1 MFDTLEILL
10 DATVRAG
17 TPILFATLGAIIN
30 ERAGIINL
38 GIEGLMLIGA
48 LAGFAATH
56 YSGSLLVGILVAF
69 VATYIAGAI
78 HALIT
83 VQLRG
88 NQIVSGL
95 ALTMFG
101 IGVTALFGKGM
112 VGLTIDGFERIA
124 IPGLS
129 SIPVIGRPFFNQDI
143 LIYLSFLLVYLIWFF
158 FYRTRWGLAVR
169 TIGENPAAA
178 DTSGLSVSRYRF
190 LAVTIGSGLVGI
202 GGAYLSLASTP
213 MWIENM
219 SGGRGWIAVA
229 LVIFAGWSSPRA
241 LLGAYLFGGLTA
253 LQLRF
258 QAMGTTISA
267 HILQMLPY
275 FFTILVLVVSTIRL
289 QKGAGQQPEALGL
302 PYDREDRK

>member
-1 MFDTLEILL
+1 MIEILL

-48 LAGFAATH
+48 LAGFAGTFT
-56 YSGSLLVGILVAF
+56 SGSLLIGVLAAF
-69 VATYIAGAI
+69 VASFVAGSI
-78 HALIT
+78 HAFIT

-101 IGVTALFGKGM
+101 IGITALFGKQF
-112 VGLTIDGFERIA
+112 VGQTIKGFERVA
-124 IPGLS
+124 IPGLAKL
-129 SIPVIGRPFFNQDI
+129 PLIGKPIFNQNL
-143 LIYLSFLLVYLIWFF
+143 LIYFSFFLVIAIWWFL
-158 FYRTRWGLAVR
+158 YRTRWGLVIR
-169 TIGENPAAA
+169 TLGENPAAA
-178 DTSGLSVSRYRF
+178 DTCGVPVNLYRF
-190 LAVTIGSGLVGI
+190 FAVTIGSGLVGI

-219 SGGRGWIAVA
+219 SAGRGWIAVA
-229 LVIFAGWSSPRA
+229 LVIFAGWSSPKA
-241 LLGAYLFGGLTA
+241 LLGAYLFGGITA
-253 LQLRF
+253 MQLRF
-258 QAMGTTISA
+258 QAMGTTVSV

-275 FFTILVLVVSTIRL
+275 FFTIVVLVISTMRL
-289 QKGAGQQPEALGL
+289 QNGAGQQPESLGL

>member
-1 MFDTLEILL
+1 MLEILL

-17 TPILFATLGAIIN
+17 TPILFATIGAILN
-30 ERAGIINL
+30 ERSGIINL

-48 LAGFAATH
+48 LAGFSGT
-56 YSGSLLVGILVAF
+56 YLSGSLLVGVLFAFAATF
-69 VATYIAGAI
+69 VAGSI

-95 ALTMFG
+95 AMTMFG
-101 IGVTALFGKGM
+101 IGITALFGKSM
-112 VGLTIDGFERIA
+112 VGLTIDGFTRIA

-129 SIPVIGRPFFNQDI
+129 QLPIIGKAFFNQDI
-143 LIYLSFLLVYLIWFF
+143 LIYFSFLLVYLVWFF
-158 FYRTRWGLAVR
+158 LYRTRWGLALR
-169 TIGENPAAA
+169 TMGENPAAA
-178 DTSGLSVSRYRF
+178 DTCGLSVSRYRF
-190 LAVTIGSGLVGI
+190 LAVTIGSGFVGI
-202 GGAYLSLASTP
+202 GGAYLSLAITP

-241 LLGAYLFGGLTA
+241 LFGAYLFGGITA
-253 LQLRF
+253 MQLRF
-258 QAMGTTISA
+258 QAMGTTVSA

-275 FFTILVLVVSTIRL
+275 FFTILVLVISTLRL
-289 QKGAGQQPEALGL
+289 KKGSSQQPESLGL

>member
-1 MFDTLEILL
+1 MFEILL

-48 LAGFAATH
+48 VAGFAATH
-56 YSGSLLVGILVAF
+56 ASGSLLIGVIAAF
-69 VATYIAGAI
+69 AMAFIAGAI
-78 HALIT
+78 HAFIT

-101 IGVTALFGKGM
+101 IGMTALFGRGM
-112 VGLTIDGFERIA
+112 VGLTIDGFERVA

-129 SIPVIGRPFFNQDI
+129 ALPIVGKAFFNQDL
-143 LIYLSFLLVYLIWFF
+143 LIYFSFLLVVAIWLF
-158 FYRTRWGLAVR
+158 FYRTRWGLEVR
-169 TIGENPAAA
+169 TLGENPAAA
-178 DTSGLSVSRYRF
+178 DTCGVPVNRYRF
-190 LAVTIGSGLVGI
+190 LAVTIGSGIVGI
-202 GGAYLSLASTP
+202 GGAYLSLAYTP

-219 SGGRGWIAVA
+219 SAGRGWIAVA
-229 LVIFAGWSSPRA
+229 LVIFAGWSSPKA
-241 LLGAYLFGGLTA
+241 LFGAYLFGGITA
-253 LQLRF
+253 MQLRF

-267 HILQMLPY
+267 HLLQMLPY
-275 FFTILVLVVSTIRL
+275 FFTIVVLIISTLRL
-289 QKGAGQQPEALGL
+289 QKGAGQQPESLGL

>member
-1 MFDTLEILL
+1 MLEILL

-48 LAGFAATH
+48 LAGFSGT
-56 YSGSLLVGILVAF
+56 YLSGSLLVGVLAAF
-69 VATYIAGAI
+69 CVTFIAGSI
-78 HALIT
+78 HAFIT

-101 IGVTALFGKGM
+101 VGITALFGKGM
-112 VGLTIDGFERIA
+112 VGQTIIGFERIA

-129 SIPVIGRPFFNQDI
+129 QLPIIGKAFFNQNI
-143 LIYLSFLLVYLIWFF
+143 LIYFSFLLVFLIWFF
-158 FYRTRWGLAVR
+158 FYRTRWGLGVR
-169 TIGENPAAA
+169 SVGENPAAA
-178 DTSGLSVSRYRF
+178 DTCGFSVSKYRF
-190 LAVTIGSGLVGI
+190 LAVTVGSGLVGI

-219 SGGRGWIAVA
+219 TAGRGWIAVA
-229 LVIFAGWSSPRA
+229 LVIFAGWSSPKA
-241 LLGAYLFGGLTA
+241 MLGAYLFGGITA
-253 LQLRF
+253 MQLRF
-258 QAMGTTISA
+258 QAMGTTVSV

-275 FFTILVLVVSTIRL
+275 FFTILVLVISTLRL
-289 QKGAGQQPEALGL
+289 QKGASQQPEGLGL

>member
-1 MFDTLEILL
+1 MFEILL

-48 LAGFAATH
+48 LAGFAGTH
-56 YSGSLLVGILVAF
+56 ASGSLLIGVLVAF
-69 VATYIAGAI
+69 VATFIAGSI
-78 HALIT
+78 HAFIT

-101 IGVTALFGKGM
+101 IGITALFGKQL
-112 VGLTIDGFERIA
+112 VGQTIVGFERIA

-129 SIPVIGRPFFNQDI
+129 ALPLVGKALFNQNL
-143 LIYLSFLLVYLIWFF
+143 LIYFSFLLVAAIWWF

-169 TIGENPAAA
+169 TLGENPAAA
-178 DTSGLSVSRYRF
+178 DTCGVPVNLYRF
-190 LAVTIGSGLVGI
+190 LAVTIGSGVVGI

-219 SGGRGWIAVA
+219 SAGRGWIAVA
-229 LVIFAGWSSPRA
+229 LVIFAGWSSPKA
-241 LLGAYLFGGLTA
+241 LLGAYLFGGITA
-253 LQLRF
+253 MQLRF

-275 FFTILVLVVSTIRL
+275 VFTIVVLVISTMRL
-289 QKGAGQQPEALGL
+289 QKGASQQPESLGL

>member
-1 MFDTLEILL
+1 MLEVLL

-48 LAGFAATH
+48 LSGFAATFMT
-56 YSGSLLVGILVAF
+56 GSLLLGVLAAFAVAF
-69 VATYIAGAI
+69 IAGSI
-78 HALIT
+78 HALIC

-101 IGVTALFGKGM
+101 IGITALFGRGV
-112 VGLTIDGFERIA
+112 VGQTIDGFERHA
-124 IPGLS
+124 VPLLS
-129 SIPVIGRPFFNQDI
+129 QLPLVGKAFFNQDW
-143 LIYLSFLLVYLIWFF
+143 LIYFSFLLVCMIWFF
-158 FYRTRWGLAVR
+158 FYHTRWGLNLR
-169 TIGENPAAA
+169 TVGENPAAA
-178 DTSGLSVSRYRF
+178 DACGIPVNLYRF
-190 LAVTIGSGLVGI
+190 LAVACGSGFVGI
-202 GGAYLSLASTP
+202 GGAYLSLAYTP

-219 SGGRGWIAVA
+219 TAGRGWIAVA
-229 LVIFAGWSSPRA
+229 LVIFASWSSFRA
-241 LLGAYLFGGLTA
+241 LFGAYLFGGVTA
-253 LQLRF
+253 MQLRF
-258 QAMGTTISA
+258 QAMGTTVSA

-275 FFTILVLVVSTIRL
+275 IFTIAVLVISTLRL
-289 QKGAGQQPEALGL
+289 QKGASQQPENLGL

>member
-1 MFDTLEILL
+1 MLEILL

-48 LAGFAATH
+48 LAGFSGT
-56 YSGSLLVGILVAF
+56 YLSGSLLVGVLFAFCATF
-69 VATYIAGAI
+69 VAGSI

-101 IGVTALFGKGM
+101 IGITALFGKIM
-112 VGLTIDGFERIA
+112 VGRTIVGFERIA

-129 SIPVIGRPFFNQDI
+129 SIPLIGKPFFNQDL
-143 LIYLSFLLVYLIWFF
+143 LIYFSFLLVFLIWYF
-158 FYRTRWGLAVR
+158 FYRTRWGLALR
-169 TIGENPAAA
+169 TMGENPAAA
-178 DTSGLSVSRYRF
+178 DTCGLSVSRYRF
-190 LAVTIGSGLVGI
+190 LAVTVGSGLVGI

-219 SGGRGWIAVA
+219 SAGRGWIAVA

-241 LLGAYLFGGLTA
+241 LLGAYLFGGITA
-253 LQLRF
+253 MQLRF

-267 HILQMLPY
+267 HVLQMLPY
-275 FFTILVLVVSTIRL
+275 FFTILVLVISTLRI
-289 QKGAGQQPEALGL
+289 QKGASQQPESLGL

>member
-1 MFDTLEILL
+1 VVEILL

-17 TPILFATLGAIIN
+17 TPILFATLGAILN

-48 LAGFAATH
+48 LAGFAGTF
-56 YSGSLLVGILVAF
+56 YSGSPLIGILAAFAVTF
-69 VATYIAGAI
+69 VAGSI

-95 ALTMFG
+95 AMTMFG
-101 IGVTALFGKGM
+101 IGVTALFGRGM
-112 VGLTIDGFERIA
+112 VGQTIGGLERLP

-129 SIPVIGRPFFNQDI
+129 QLPIIGRPFFQQDL
-143 LIYLSFLLVYLIWFF
+143 LIYTSFVLVFVLWFF
-158 FYRTRWGLAVR
+158 LYRTRTGLALR
-169 TIGENPAAA
+169 TVGENPAAA
-178 DTSGLSVSRYRF
+178 DTCGISVSLYRF
-190 LAVTIGSGLVGI
+190 FAVTTGAGLVGI
-202 GGAYLSLASTP
+202 GGAYLSLAMTP

-219 SGGRGWIAVA
+219 SAGRGWIAVA
-229 LVIFAGWSSPRA
+229 LVIFSGWSSGKA
-241 LLGAYLFGGLTA
+241 MFGAYLFGGITA
-253 LQLRF
+253 MQLRF
-258 QAMGTTISA
+258 QAIGTDIST

-275 FFTILVLVVSTIRL
+275 VFTILVLVVSTIRL
-289 QKGAGQQPEALGL
+289 QKGSSQQPQGLGL

>member
-1 MFDTLEILL
+1 MLEILL

-48 LAGFAATH
+48 LSGFAATH
-56 YSGSLLVGILVAF
+56 MTGSLLIGVLAAF
-69 VATYIAGAI
+69 VATFIAGSI

-101 IGVTALFGKGM
+101 VGITALFGKKM
-112 VGLTIDGFERIA
+112 VGLTIVGFKRMA

-129 SIPVIGRPFFNQDI
+129 EIPIIGKPFFNQDL
-143 LIYLSFLLVYLIWFF
+143 LIYFSFLLVFLIWFF
-158 FYRTRWGLAVR
+158 FYRTRWGLGVR
-169 TIGENPAAA
+169 SVGENPAAA
-178 DTSGLSVSRYRF
+178 DTCGFSVSTYRF
-190 LAVTIGSGLVGI
+190 FSVTIGSGLVGI

-219 SGGRGWIAVA
+219 TAGRGWIAVA

-241 LLGAYLFGGLTA
+241 MLGAYLFGGITA
-253 LQLRF
+253 MQLRF
-258 QAMGTTISA
+258 QAMGTTVSA
-267 HILQMLPY
+267 HVLQMLPY
-275 FFTILVLVVSTIRL
+275 FFTILVLVVSTLRL
-289 QKGAGQQPEALGL
+289 KKGASQQPEGLGL

>member
-1 MFDTLEILL
+1 MLEILL

-48 LAGFAATH
+48 LAGFTGT
-56 YSGSLLVGILVAF
+56 YLSGSLLVGVLCAF
-69 VATYIAGAI
+69 ALAFAAGSI

-83 VQLRG
+83 VPLRG

-101 IGVTALFGKGM
+101 IGITALFGKQM
-112 VGLTIDGFERIA
+112 VGQTIEGFARVA
-124 IPGLS
+124 LPGLNRLP
-129 SIPVIGRPFFNQDI
+129 IIGRAFFNQDL
-143 LIYLSFLLVYLIWFF
+143 LIYFSLLLVVLIWLF
-158 FYRTRWGLAVR
+158 FYRTRWGLALR

-178 DTSGLSVSRYRF
+178 DTCGIAVSRYRF
-190 LAVTIGSGLVGI
+190 LAVAVGSGLVGI

-219 SGGRGWIAVA
+219 SAGRGWIAVA

-241 LLGAYLFGGLTA
+241 MLGAYLFGGITA
-253 LQLRF
+253 MQLRF
-258 QAMGTTISA
+258 QAMGTTVSA

-275 FFTILVLVVSTIRL
+275 FFTILVLVISTLRL
-289 QKGAGQQPEALGL
+289 QKGASQQPESLGL

>member
-1 MFDTLEILL
+1 MLEILL

-48 LAGFAATH
+48 LAGFSGT
-56 YSGSLLVGILVAF
+56 YLSGSLLVGVLAAF
-69 VATYIAGAI
+69 CATFAAGSI
-78 HALIT
+78 HAFIT

-101 IGVTALFGKGM
+101 IGITALFGKEM
-112 VGLTIDGFERIA
+112 VGQTIVGFKRLA
-124 IPGLS
+124 IPGFS
-129 SIPVIGRPFFNQDI
+129 QIPIIGRAFFNQDL
-143 LIYLSFLLVYLIWFF
+143 LIYFSFLLVFLIWFF
-158 FYRTRWGLAVR
+158 FYRTRWGLGVR
-169 TIGENPAAA
+169 SVGENPAAA
-178 DTSGLSVSRYRF
+178 DTCGFSVSKYRF
-190 LAVTIGSGLVGI
+190 LAVSTGSGLVGI

-219 SGGRGWIAVA
+219 SAGRGWIAVA
-229 LVIFAGWSSPRA
+229 LVIFAGWSSPKA
-241 LLGAYLFGGLTA
+241 MLGAYLFGGITA
-253 LQLRF
+253 MQLRF
-258 QAMGTTISA
+258 QAMGTTVSA

-275 FFTILVLVVSTIRL
+275 FFTILVLVISTLRL
-289 QKGAGQQPEALGL
+289 QKGASQQPEGLGL

>member
-1 MFDTLEILL
+1 VVEILL

-17 TPILFATLGAIIN
+17 TPILFATLGAILN

-48 LAGFAATH
+48 LAGFAGTFS
-56 YSGSLLVGILVAF
+56 SGSPLIGILAAFAVTF
-69 VATYIAGAI
+69 VAGSI

-101 IGVTALFGKGM
+101 IGVTALFGRGM
-112 VGLTIDGFERIA
+112 VGQTIGGLERLP

-129 SIPVIGRPFFNQDI
+129 QLPIVGRAFFQQDL
-143 LIYLSFLLVYLIWFF
+143 LIYTSFVLVFLLWFF
-158 FYRTRWGLAVR
+158 LYRTRMGLALR
-169 TIGENPAAA
+169 TVGENPAAA
-178 DTSGLSVSRYRF
+178 DTCGISVSLYRF
-190 LAVTIGSGLVGI
+190 LAVTTGAGLVGI
-202 GGAYLSLASTP
+202 GGAYLSLAMTP

-219 SGGRGWIAVA
+219 SAGRGWIAVA
-229 LVIFAGWSSPRA
+229 LVIFSGWSSGKA
-241 LLGAYLFGGLTA
+241 MFGAYLFGGITA
-253 LQLRF
+253 MQLRF
-258 QAMGTTISA
+258 QAIGTDIST

-275 FFTILVLVVSTIRL
+275 IFTILVLVVSTIRL
-289 QKGAGQQPEALGL
+289 QKGSSQQPQGLGM

>member
-1 MFDTLEILL
+1 MLEILL

-17 TPILFATLGAIIN
+17 TPILFATIGAILN
-30 ERAGIINL
+30 ERSGIINL

-48 LAGFAATH
+48 LAGFSGT
-56 YSGSLLVGILVAF
+56 YLSGSLLVGVLFAF
-69 VATYIAGAI
+69 AATFLAGSI

-95 ALTMFG
+95 AMTMFG
-101 IGVTALFGKGM
+101 IGITALFGKSM
-112 VGLTIDGFERIA
+112 VGLTIDGFTRIA

-129 SIPVIGRPFFNQDI
+129 QLPIIGKAFFNQDI
-143 LIYLSFLLVYLIWFF
+143 LIYFSFLLVYLVWFF
-158 FYRTRWGLAVR
+158 LYRTRWGLALR
-169 TIGENPAAA
+169 TMGENPATA
-178 DTSGLSVSRYRF
+178 DTCGLSVSRYRF
-190 LAVTIGSGLVGI
+190 LAVTIGSGFVGI
-202 GGAYLSLASTP
+202 GGAYLSLAITP

-241 LLGAYLFGGLTA
+241 MFGAYLFGGITA
-253 LQLRF
+253 MQLRF
-258 QAMGTTISA
+258 QAMGTTVSA
-267 HILQMLPY
+267 HVLQMLPY
-275 FFTILVLVVSTIRL
+275 FFTILVLVISTLRL
-289 QKGAGQQPEALGL
+289 QKGSSQQPESLGL

>member
-1 MFDTLEILL
+1 MFEILL

-30 ERAGIINL
+30 ERAGVINL

-48 LAGFAATH
+48 LAGFSATFV
-56 YSGSLLVGILVAF
+56 SGSLLLGVVAAF
-69 VATYIAGAI
+69 VASFAAGAI
-78 HALIT
+78 HGVIS

-101 IGVTALFGKGM
+101 IGITALFGKSM
-112 VGLTIDGFERIA
+112 VGQTLPGFQRLA

-129 SIPVIGRPFFNQDI
+129 ALPGIGKPFFNQDA
-143 LIYLSFLLVYLIWFF
+143 LIYLSFALVVLIWLF
-158 FYRTRWGLAVR
+158 FYRTRWGLNLR
-169 TIGENPAAA
+169 TIGENPGAA
-178 DTSGLSVSRYRF
+178 DTCGISVSRYRF

-202 GGAYLSLASTP
+202 GGAYLSLAMTP

-219 SGGRGWIAVA
+219 VSGRGWIAVA
-229 LVIFAGWSSPRA
+229 LVIFARWSSPRA
-241 LLGAYLFGGLTA
+241 MVGAYLFGGITA
-253 LQLRF
+253 MQLRF
-258 QAMGTTISA
+258 QAMGTNVSA

-275 FFTILVLVVSTIRL
+275 FFTILVLVVSTIRQ
-289 QKGAGQQPEALGL
+289 QKGASQQPESLGT

>member
-1 MFDTLEILL
+1 MVEILL

-17 TPILFATLGAIIN
+17 TPILFATLGAILN

-48 LAGFAATH
+48 LAGFAGTF
-56 YSGSLLVGILVAF
+56 YSGSPLIGILAAFAVTF
-69 VATYIAGAI
+69 VAGSI
-78 HALIT
+78 HAVIT

-101 IGVTALFGKGM
+101 IGVTALFGRGM
-112 VGLTIDGFERIA
+112 VGQTIGGLERLP

-129 SIPVIGRPFFNQDI
+129 QLPIIGRAFFQQDL
-143 LIYLSFLLVYLIWFF
+143 LIYTSFVLVFLLWFF
-158 FYRTRWGLAVR
+158 LYRTRTGLALR
-169 TIGENPAAA
+169 TVGENPAAA
-178 DTSGLSVSRYRF
+178 DTCGISVSRYRF
-190 LAVTIGSGLVGI
+190 LAVTTGAGLVGI
-202 GGAYLSLASTP
+202 GGAYLSLAMTP

-219 SGGRGWIAVA
+219 SAGRGWIAVA
-229 LVIFAGWSSPRA
+229 LVIFSGWSSGKA
-241 LLGAYLFGGLTA
+241 MFGAYLFGGITA
-253 LQLRF
+253 MQLRF
-258 QAMGTTISA
+258 QAVGTDIST

-275 FFTILVLVVSTIRL
+275 IFTILVLVASTIRL
-289 QKGAGQQPEALGL
+289 QKGSSQQPQGLGL

>member
-1 MFDTLEILL
+1 MLEILL

-48 LAGFAATH
+48 LSGFATTH
-56 YSGSLLVGILVAF
+56 MTGSLLIGVLAAF
-69 VATYIAGAI
+69 VATFIAGSI

-101 IGVTALFGKGM
+101 VGITALFGKKM
-112 VGLTIDGFERIA
+112 VGLTIVGFKRMA

-129 SIPVIGRPFFNQDI
+129 EIPIIGKPFFNQDL
-143 LIYLSFLLVYLIWFF
+143 LIYFSFLLVFLIWFF
-158 FYRTRWGLAVR
+158 FYRTRWGLGVR
-169 TIGENPAAA
+169 SVGENPAAA
-178 DTSGLSVSRYRF
+178 DTCGFSVSTYRF
-190 LAVTIGSGLVGI
+190 FSVTIGSGLVGI

-219 SGGRGWIAVA
+219 TAGRGWIAVA

-241 LLGAYLFGGLTA
+241 MLGAYLFGGITA
-253 LQLRF
+253 MQLRF
-258 QAMGTTISA
+258 QAMGTTVSA
-267 HILQMLPY
+267 HVLQMLPY
-275 FFTILVLVVSTIRL
+275 FFTILVLVVSTLRL
-289 QKGAGQQPEALGL
+289 KKGASQQPEGLGL

>member
-1 MFDTLEILL
+1 MLEILL

-48 LAGFAATH
+48 VGGFSAT
-56 YSGSLLVGILVAF
+56 YATGSLLAGVIAAF
-69 VATYIAGAI
+69 LLAFAAGAI
-78 HALIT
+78 HGFIT

-101 IGVTALFGKGM
+101 IGMTALFGKEM
-112 VGLTIDGFERIA
+112 VGLTIAGFERIA

-129 SIPVIGRPFFNQDI
+129 LIPVIGKPFFNQDL
-143 LIYLSFLLVYLIWFF
+143 LIYFSFVLVALIWLF

-169 TIGENPAAA
+169 TLGENPAAA
-178 DTSGLSVSRYRF
+178 DTCGVPVNRYRF
-190 LAVTIGSGLVGI
+190 LAVTIGSGIVGI

-219 SGGRGWIAVA
+219 SAGRGWIAVA

-241 LLGAYLFGGLTA
+241 LLGAYLFGGITA
-253 LQLRF
+253 MQLRF
-258 QAMGTTISA
+258 QAMGTSISA

-275 FFTILVLVVSTIRL
+275 FFTIVVLVISTIRL
-289 QKGAGQQPEALGL
+289 QKGTSQQPESLGL

>member
-1 MFDTLEILL
+1 MLEILL

-48 LAGFAATH
+48 LAGFAGTH
-56 YSGSLLVGILVAF
+56 ASGSLLVGVLTAF
-69 VATYIAGAI
+69 AVTFIAGSI
-78 HALIT
+78 HAFIT

-101 IGVTALFGKGM
+101 IGITALFGKGL
-112 VGLTIDGFERIA
+112 VGQTIEGFERIA

-129 SIPVIGRPFFNQDI
+129 QLPIIGKAFFNQDL
-143 LIYLSFLLVYLIWFF
+143 LIYFSFFLVIKIWFF
-158 FYRTRWGLAVR
+158 FYRTRWGLAIR
-169 TIGENPAAA
+169 TLGENPAAA
-178 DTSGLSVSRYRF
+178 DTCGVPVNLYRF
-190 LAVTIGSGLVGI
+190 LAVTVGSGFVGI

-219 SGGRGWIAVA
+219 TAGRGWIAVA
-229 LVIFAGWSSPRA
+229 LVIFASWSSPKA
-241 LLGAYLFGGLTA
+241 LLGAYLFGGITA
-253 LQLRF
+253 MQLRF
-258 QAMGTTISA
+258 QAMGTTVSA

-275 FFTILVLVVSTIRL
+275 IFTIVVLVISTLRL
-289 QKGAGQQPEALGL
+289 QKGASQQPESLGL

>member
-1 MFDTLEILL
+1 VVEILL

-17 TPILFATLGAIIN
+17 TPILFATLGAILN

-48 LAGFAATH
+48 LAGFAGTF
-56 YSGSLLVGILVAF
+56 YSGSPLIGILAAF
-69 VATYIAGAI
+69 VVTFAAGSI

-95 ALTMFG
+95 AMTMFG
-101 IGVTALFGKGM
+101 IGVTALFGRGM
-112 VGLTIDGFERIA
+112 VGQTIGGLERLP

-129 SIPVIGRPFFNQDI
+129 QLPIIGRAFFQQDL
-143 LIYLSFLLVYLIWFF
+143 LIYTSFVLVFLLWFF
-158 FYRTRWGLAVR
+158 LYRTRTGLALR
-169 TIGENPAAA
+169 TVGENPAAA
-178 DTSGLSVSRYRF
+178 DTCGISVSLYRF
-190 LAVTIGSGLVGI
+190 LAVTTGAGLVGI
-202 GGAYLSLASTP
+202 GGAYLSLAMTP

-219 SGGRGWIAVA
+219 SAGRGWIAVA
-229 LVIFAGWSSPRA
+229 LVIFSGWSSGKA
-241 LLGAYLFGGLTA
+241 MFGAYLFGGITA
-253 LQLRF
+253 MQLRF
-258 QAMGTTISA
+258 QAIGTDIST

-275 FFTILVLVVSTIRL
+275 VFTILVLVVSTIRL
-289 QKGAGQQPEALGL
+289 QKGSSQQPQGLGM

>member
-1 MFDTLEILL
+1 MLEILL

-48 LAGFAATH
+48 LSGFAATH
-56 YSGSLLVGILVAF
+56 MTGSLLVGVLAAF
-69 VATYIAGAI
+69 VATFIAGSA

-101 IGVTALFGKGM
+101 VGITALFGKKM
-112 VGLTIDGFERIA
+112 VGLTIVGFTRVA

-129 SIPVIGRPFFNQDI
+129 QIPVIGKPFFNQDL
-143 LIYLSFLLVYLIWFF
+143 LIYFSFLLVFLIWFF
-158 FYRTRWGLAVR
+158 FYRTRWGLGVR
-169 TIGENPAAA
+169 SVGENPAAA
-178 DTSGLSVSRYRF
+178 DTCGFSVSKYRF
-190 LAVTIGSGLVGI
+190 FSVTFGSGLVGI

-219 SGGRGWIAVA
+219 SAGRGWIAVA

-241 LLGAYLFGGLTA
+241 MVGAYLFGGITA
-253 LQLRF
+253 MQLRF
-258 QAMGTTISA
+258 QAMGTTVSA

-275 FFTILVLVVSTIRL
+275 FFTILVLVVSTVRL
-289 QKGAGQQPEALGL
+289 QKGASQQPEGLGL

>member
-1 MFDTLEILL
+1 MLEIFL

-17 TPILFATLGAIIN
+17 TPILFATVGAILN
-30 ERAGIINL
+30 ERSGIINL

-48 LAGFAATH
+48 LAGFSGT
-56 YSGSLLVGILVAF
+56 YLSGSLLVGVLAAF
-69 VATYIAGAI
+69 VAAFVAGCI

-101 IGVTALFGKGM
+101 VGITALFGRSM
-112 VGLTIDGFERIA
+112 VGQTIDGFTRIA

-129 SIPVIGRPFFNQDI
+129 QLPIVGKAFFNQDI
-143 LIYLSFLLVYLIWFF
+143 LIYFSFLLVYLVWVF
-158 FYRTRWGLAVR
+158 FYRTRWGLGMR
-169 TIGENPAAA
+169 TMGENPAAA
-178 DTSGLSVSRYRF
+178 DTCGLSVNKYRF
-190 LAVTIGSGLVGI
+190 LAVTIGSGFVGI
-202 GGAYLSLASTP
+202 GGAYLSLAITP

-219 SGGRGWIAVA
+219 SAGRGWIAVA

-241 LLGAYLFGGLTA
+241 LFGAYLFGGITA
-253 LQLRF
+253 MQLRF

-275 FFTILVLVVSTIRL
+275 FFTILVLVISTLRL
-289 QKGAGQQPEALGL
+289 QKGSSQQPESLGL

>member
-1 MFDTLEILL
+1 MLEILL

-48 LAGFAATH
+48 LAGFSGTFL
-56 YSGSLLVGILVAF
+56 SGSLLVGILCAVLATF
-69 VATYIAGAI
+69 VAGSI
-78 HALIT
+78 HAFIT

-101 IGVTALFGKGM
+101 IGITALFGKPM
-112 VGLTIDGFERIA
+112 VGQTITGFERIP
-124 IPGLS
+124 IPGLERL
-129 SIPVIGRPFFNQDI
+129 PLIGKAFFNQDI
-143 LIYLSFLLVYLIWFF
+143 LIYLSFALVYLIWHFL
-158 FYRTRWGLAVR
+158 YRTRWGLALRSV
-169 TIGENPAAA
+169 GENPAAA
-178 DTSGLSVSRYRF
+178 DTCGVSVTRYRF
-190 LAVTIGSGLVGI
+190 FAVTSGSGLVGI

-219 SGGRGWIAVA
+219 TAGRGWIAVA

-241 LLGAYLFGGLTA
+241 LFGAYLFGGITA
-253 LQLRF
+253 MQLRF

-275 FFTILVLVVSTIRL
+275 FFTIVVLVISTLRL
-289 QKGAGQQPEALGL
+289 QKGASQQPESLGL

>member
-1 MFDTLEILL
+1 MLEILL

-48 LAGFAATH
+48 LAGFAGT
-56 YSGSLLVGILVAF
+56 YVSGSLLIGVLAAF
-69 VATYIAGAI
+69 VMGFLAGAI
-78 HALIT
+78 HAFIT

-101 IGVTALFGKGM
+101 IGMSALFGKEM
-112 VGLTIDGFERIA
+112 VGLTIEGFERVA

-129 SIPVIGRPFFNQDI
+129 MLPVIGKSFFNQDL
-143 LIYLSFLLVYLIWFF
+143 LIYFSFVLVALIWLF

-169 TIGENPAAA
+169 TLGENPAAA
-178 DTSGLSVSRYRF
+178 DTCGVPVNRYRF
-190 LAVTIGSGLVGI
+190 LAVTIGSGIVGI

-219 SGGRGWIAVA
+219 TAGRGWIAVA

-241 LLGAYLFGGLTA
+241 LLGAYLFGGITA
-253 LQLRF
+253 MQLRF

-275 FFTILVLVVSTIRL
+275 TFTILVLVISTIRL
-289 QKGAGQQPEALGL
+289 AKGASQQPESLGQ

>member
-1 MFDTLEILL
+1 MLEILL

-48 LAGFAATH
+48 LSGFAATFF
-56 YSGSLLVGILVAF
+56 SGSLLLGVLAAF
-69 VATYIAGAI
+69 AASFAAGSI
-78 HALIT
+78 HALIC

-101 IGVTALFGKGM
+101 VGITALFGRGM
-112 VGLTIDGFERIA
+112 VGQTIDSFERHA
-124 IPGLS
+124 IPYLS
-129 SIPVIGRPFFNQDI
+129 QLPLVGKAFFNQDW
-143 LIYLSFLLVYLIWFF
+143 LIYLSFLLVFLIWFF
-158 FYRTRWGLAVR
+158 FYHTRWGLNLR
-169 TIGENPAAA
+169 TVGENPAAA
-178 DTSGLSVSRYRF
+178 DACGIPVNSYRF
-190 LAVTIGSGLVGI
+190 LAVACGSGFVGI

-219 SGGRGWIAVA
+219 TAGRGWIAVA
-229 LVIFAGWSSPRA
+229 LVIFASWSSVRA
-241 LLGAYLFGGLTA
+241 LFGAYLFGGITA
-253 LQLRF
+253 MQLRF
-258 QAMGTTISA
+258 QAMGTTVSA

-275 FFTILVLVVSTIRL
+275 IFTIVVLVISTMRL
-289 QKGAGQQPEALGL
+289 QKGASQQPGNLGQ

>member
-1 MFDTLEILL
+1 MLEILL

-48 LAGFAATH
+48 LAGFAGT
-56 YSGSLLVGILVAF
+56 YTSGSLLIGVLAAF
-69 VATYIAGAI
+69 AASFAAGSI
-78 HALIT
+78 HAFIT

-101 IGVTALFGKGM
+101 IGITALFGKQM
-112 VGLTIDGFERIA
+112 VGLTINGFSRVA

-129 SIPVIGRPFFNQDI
+129 QLPVVGKAIFNQDL
-143 LIYLSFLLVYLIWFF
+143 LIYFSFFLVAAIWLF

-169 TIGENPAAA
+169 TLGENPAAA
-178 DTSGLSVSRYRF
+178 DTCGVPVSLYRF
-190 LAVTIGSGLVGI
+190 LAVTIGSGFVGI

-219 SGGRGWIAVA
+219 SAGRGWIAVA
-229 LVIFAGWSSPRA
+229 LVIFAGWSSPKA
-241 LLGAYLFGGLTA
+241 LLGAYLFGGITA
-253 LQLRF
+253 MQLRF
-258 QAMGTTISA
+258 QAMGTTVSV

-275 FFTILVLVVSTIRL
+275 VFTIIVLVISTMRL
-289 QKGAGQQPEALGL
+289 QKGASQQPESLGL

>member
-1 MFDTLEILL
+1 MVEILL

-48 LAGFAATH
+48 LSGFAATLA
-56 YSGSLLVGILVAF
+56 SGSLLLGVFAAF
-69 VATYIAGAI
+69 AAAFAAGCI
-78 HALIT
+78 HAFIC

-101 IGVTALFGKGM
+101 IGVTALFGRGV
-112 VGLTIDGFERIA
+112 VGQTIDGFERHA
-124 IPGLS
+124 VPLLS
-129 SIPVIGRPFFNQDI
+129 QLPLVGKAFFQQDW
-143 LIYLSFLLVYLIWFF
+143 LIYFSFLLVFKIWFF
-158 FYRTRWGLAVR
+158 FYRTRWGLELR

-178 DTSGLSVSRYRF
+178 DACGIQVNRYRF
-190 LAVTIGSGLVGI
+190 LAVACGSGFVGI

-219 SGGRGWIAVA
+219 SAGRGWIAVA
-229 LVIFAGWSSPRA
+229 LVIFASWSSFRA
-241 LLGAYLFGGLTA
+241 LFGAYLFGGITA
-253 LQLRF
+253 MQLRF
-258 QAMGTTISA
+258 QAMGTSVSA

-275 FFTILVLVVSTIRL
+275 VFTIIVLVISTLRL
-289 QKGAGQQPEALGL
+289 QKGASQQPGNLGQ
-302 PYDREDRK
+302 P